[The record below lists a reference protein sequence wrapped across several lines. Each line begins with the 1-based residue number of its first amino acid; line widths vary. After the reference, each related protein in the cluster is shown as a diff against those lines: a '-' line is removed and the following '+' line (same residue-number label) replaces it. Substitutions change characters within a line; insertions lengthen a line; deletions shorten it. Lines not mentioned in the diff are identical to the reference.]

1 MGFLVSPGV
10 HVREIDLTNVV
21 PAVSTS
27 IGAIAGPFQKGPVS
41 SVTAISSEEQLL
53 QTFGKPNSSNFE
65 FWFTAANFLQ
75 YGDALRVVRAE
86 SAILNAGANSGIL
99 IRDDDHYEASFSTG
113 QGSHGEWTARTAGT
127 WGNSI
132 GVDICPSARAFSQQL
147 GSLNLVN
154 GAGAVGDL
162 SITVDNQDA
171 TDATIAI
178 GDIIQFYDASAI
190 VAIVNG
196 AITVP
201 TKNLTVDNNS
211 GTIAVGMRVLGAG
224 ISDGDEVVKVA
235 TVTSQTALI
244 LDKAITVA
252 DNIPLVFSAAAG
264 HTKVESGN
272 VEYEVTAVSG
282 EVLTIRVL
290 DDPAGGGLQTIIP
303 DNSLIRRRWRF
314 SDLFDAPPGTSDWST
329 ANGRGELDE
338 LHVAVYDKTGDITG
352 FDVDVKGQR
361 TSSVIE
367 VFPAMSKNPSAKTT
381 QGGNN
386 YYADVIFRSSSFIYW
401 TDHIS
406 AGSNWGTDIATG
418 TDYTLVSGVNVDTL
432 TGGTDDYAV
441 TAGELELAY
450 DKFADTENLDINL
463 VLGGPSSAVADTVA
477 GHDTHVTMITDLVEL
492 RKDCV
497 GFVSPY
503 RAATVGV
510 TSSITATENVK
521 DAFDTC
527 PSSSYMVFDSGY
539 KYMYDKYND
548 VYRFVPLNG
557 DTAGLCAYTDGV
569 ADPWFSPAGYNRGG
583 LRSAIKLSYNPQ
595 KADRDI
601 LYKARIN
608 PVVDFPGQGVTL
620 FGDKTALSRPSAFDR
635 INVRRLFLV
644 LEKAIA
650 TAAKFQLFEFND
662 EFTRAQFRNLVEPFL
677 RDVQGRRGI
686 FDFKVVCDTTNNTG
700 EVIDR
705 NEFIGD
711 IYIKPA
717 RSINFI
723 TLNFIAVR
731 TGVAFSEV
739 GG

>member
-41 SVTAISSEEQLL
+41 SVTAINSEEQLL

-178 GDIIQFYDASAI
+178 GDIIQFYTASAI

-252 DNIPLVFSAAAG
+252 DDVPLVFSAATG
-264 HTKVESGN
+264 HGKVETGN
-272 VEYEVTAVSG
+272 VEYEVTAISS
-282 EVLTIRVL
+282 ETLTIRLL

>member
-65 FWFTAANFLQ
+65 WWFTAANFLQ
-75 YGDALRVVRAE
+75 YGDALRVVRTE
-86 SAILNAGANSGIL
+86 SGILNAGANSGIL
-99 IRDDDHYEASFSTG
+99 IRDDDHYEDSFSTG
-113 QGSHGEWTARTAGT
+113 QGSHGEWAARTAGT

-132 GVDICPSARAFSQQL
+132 GVDICPSARAFEQPL
-147 GSLNLVN
+147 GTLNLVN

-162 SITVDNQDA
+162 QITVDDQDA
-171 TDATIAI
+171 TDATIAV
-178 GDIIQFYDASAI
+178 GDIIKFFTNNSVTATS
-190 VAIVNG
+190 NG

-201 TKNLTVDNNS
+201 SKTLTVDGNS
-211 GTIAVGMRVLGAG
+211 GTIAVGQRVIGAG
-224 ISDGDEVVKVA
+224 ISDGGVQAKVV
-235 TVTSQTALI
+235 TVTSQTSLI

-252 DNIPLVFSAAAG
+252 DNVPLAFDTVTA
-264 HTKVESGN
+264 VEAGN
-272 VEYEVTAVSG
+272 VEYEVTSVSG
-282 EVLTIRVL
+282 NILTIRQL
-290 DDPAGGGLQTIIP
+290 DDPAGGGLKTVIP
-303 DNSLIRRRWRF
+303 DNSYIQRRWRF
-314 SDLFDAPPGTSDWST
+314 SDLFDGPPGTSDWAT
-329 ANGRGELDE
+329 ANGRGEKDE
-338 LHVAVYDKTGDITG
+338 LHVCVYDTTGDITG

-361 TSSVIE
+361 TAAVIE
-367 VFPAMSKNPSAKTT
+367 VFPALSKNPSAKTT

-386 YYADVIFRSSSFIYW
+386 YYPDVIFRSSNFIYW
-401 TDHIS
+401 TDHLA

-418 TDYTLVSGVNVDTL
+418 TDYTLVSGVDVSAL
-432 TGGTDDYAV
+432 TGGTDDYSV
-441 TAGELELAY
+441 TAGEIERGY

-463 VLGGPSSAVADTVA
+463 VMGGPSSGVTDSDDGQDTF
-477 GHDTHVTMITDLVEL
+477 VTMITDLVEL

-503 RAATVGV
+503 RSATVGV
-510 TSSITATENVK
+510 TSSIAQTYNVRN
-521 DAFDTC
+521 AFDKC

-557 DTAGLCAYTDGV
+557 DTAGLCANTDSV

-583 LRSAIKLSYNPQ
+583 VRGAIKLSYNPQ

-601 LYKARIN
+601 LYKSRIN

-620 FGDKTALSRPSAFDR
+620 FGDKTALSKPSAFDR